1 MIDEPV
7 SQLLMN
13 GGPNALFAMFLL
25 WQYKDQQKRAD
36 ERDKEQ
42 TRRADEREA
51 KHTADVK
58 ELRTRYDDVI
68 KMYQEKEEKVRETLE
83 KDMVDVDKRLSL
95 LEQKVDHI
103 VDIVQEIKQKFVRM
117 K

>member
-25 WQYKDQQKRAD
+25 WQYKDQQK
-36 ERDKEQ
+36 
-42 TRRADEREA
+42 RADEREA